1 MMRPAD
7 LTLARVHLRLGSLA
21 LARAELETLAGRDEL
36 DDAGMVDLA
45 EARWRTGDIAGAGEV
60 AAAVLGDGDDGPVI
74 TLVVAAEAALARGR
88 PTEARRYSTRAM
100 EEAAGG
106 IDDVFAGM
114 PRGPV
119 WPTDSTT
126 LHLPPPTLF
135 DVPAVELVAVPG
147 AAIVGDGTAA
157 ETAAVTDPAGSDSSA
172 SPEPNT
178 IALWDAAGPGSD
190 LGEARPEPADDV
202 PREPAAPEPSPVS
215 AEPTP
220 PAAPDPGP
228 EMDAAG
234 GHAFLLGADALD
246 RDDIAGASLQLALAL
261 RLSPALAS
269 SVLEV
274 IDGRTDR
281 ELAFVRGDAYR
292 LVGREADARHAYAEA
307 VHQGDAPGP
316 SADPD
321 RDDRPD
327 EPTDHAPEG
336 DPA

>member
-7 LTLARVHLRLGSLA
+7 LTLARVHLRLGCLA

-60 AAAVLGDGDDGPVI
+60 AAAVLGDGDDGPLI

-100 EEAAGG
+100 EDADGR

-119 WPTDSTT
+119 WPTDTTT

-135 DVPAVELVAVPG
+135 DVPAVELAPVPG
-147 AAIVGDGTAA
+147 LASVVDGMGAEAVAIA
-157 ETAAVTDPAGSDSSA
+157 DPAGSERPESS
-172 SPEPNT
+172 EPNT
-178 IALWDAAGPGSD
+178 IALWDAAGPESHPDGAS
-190 LGEARPEPADDV
+190 L
-202 PREPAAPEPSPVS
+202 APPPIEPSPVAS
-215 AEPTP
+215 EPTQP
-220 PAAPDPGP
+220 VRNDPEPD
-228 EMDAAG
+228 MDAG
-234 GHAFLLGADALD
+234 GDAFLMGADALD
-246 RDDIAGASLQLALAL
+246 RDDIPGASAQLALAL
-261 RLSPALAS
+261 RLSPALAP

-274 IDGRTDR
+274 IGARTDR

-292 LVGREADARHAYAEA
+292 LVGREADARRAFAEA
-307 VHQGDAPGP
+307 VNQGDAPGSSPDPYRNHP
-316 SADPD
+316 SDDPAD
-321 RDDRPD
+321 
-327 EPTDHAPEG
+327 HGPEG

>member
-1 MMRPAD
+1 MMRTAD
-7 LTLARVHLRLGSLA
+7 LTLARVHLRLGCLA
-21 LARAELETLAGRDEL
+21 LARAELESLAGRDEL

-60 AAAVLGDGDDGPVI
+60 ASAVLGDGDDGPLI

-88 PTEARRYSTRAM
+88 PTEARRYSTRAL
-100 EEAAGG
+100 EEAAGR

-126 LHLPPPTLF
+126 LRLPPPTLF
-135 DVPAVELVAVPG
+135 DVPAVELAPVPG
-147 AAIVGDGTAA
+147 LGLVVDGTAP
-157 ETAAVTDPAGSDSSA
+157 ETIASTDAAGPEAPG

-178 IALWDAAGPGSD
+178 IALWDAGGPESD
-190 LGEARPEPADDV
+190 LDEAPWAPASV
-202 PREPAAPEPSPVS
+202 EPSPVPT
-215 AEPTP
+215 EPQ
-220 PAAPDPGP
+220 PGP
-228 EMDAAG
+228 VQPVPPQPAQIEAGPDTDAG
-234 GHAFLLGADALD
+234 GDAFLMGADALD
-246 RDDIAGASLQLALAL
+246 RGDVRGASAQLALAL
-261 RLSPALAS
+261 RLSPALAP

-292 LVGREADARHAYAEA
+292 LVGRETDARRAFADA
-307 VHQGDAPGP
+307 VNLGDASGSSPGAHP
-316 SADPD
+316 YHQPD
-321 RDDRPD
+321 D
-327 EPTDHAPEG
+327 PTDHAPEG

>member
-1 MMRPAD
+1 MMRTAD
-7 LTLARVHLRLGSLA
+7 LTLARVHLRLGCLA

-60 AAAVLGDGDDGPVI
+60 ASAVLGDGDDGPLV

-88 PTEARRYSTRAM
+88 PTEARRYSTRAL
-100 EEAAGG
+100 EEAAGR

-126 LHLPPPTLF
+126 LRLPPPTLF
-135 DVPAVELVAVPG
+135 DVPAVELAAVPG
-147 AAIVGDGTAA
+147 LGMVVDGMAPETIAITDATGP
-157 ETAAVTDPAGSDSSA
+157 ETSG

-178 IALWDAAGPGSD
+178 IALWDAGGPEPDPDAAPWAPPPPAPVQPVPTQPAPIEAGPD
-190 LGEARPEPADDV
+190 TD
-202 PREPAAPEPSPVS
+202 
-215 AEPTP
+215 
-220 PAAPDPGP
+220 
-228 EMDAAG
+228 AG
-234 GHAFLLGADALD
+234 GDAFLMGADALD
-246 RDDIAGASLQLALAL
+246 RGDIPGASAQLALAL
-261 RLSPALAS
+261 RLSPALAP

-292 LVGREADARHAYAEA
+292 LVGRETDARRAFADA
-307 VHQGDAPGP
+307 VNLSDAPGSP
-316 SADPD
+316 PDPHPHHQP
-321 RDDRPD
+321 DD
-327 EPTDHAPEG
+327 PTDHAPEG

>member
-7 LTLARVHLRLGSLA
+7 LTLARVHLRLGCLA

-60 AAAVLGDGDDGPVI
+60 ASAVLGDGDDGPLI

-100 EEAAGG
+100 EDADGR

-119 WPTDSTT
+119 WPADTTT

-135 DVPAVELVAVPG
+135 DVPAVELASVPG
-147 AAIVGDGTAA
+147 PANVADGTVA
-157 ETAAVTDPAGSDSSA
+157 AAVAIADTAGSERLEP
-172 SPEPNT
+172 PEPDT
-178 IALWDAAGPGSD
+178 IALWDAAGS
-190 LGEARPEPADDV
+190 EAHPDDASMAPAPIEPSLAPPEPMQQVRTD
-202 PREPAAPEPSPVS
+202 
-215 AEPTP
+215 AEP
-220 PAAPDPGP
+220 DV
-228 EMDAAG
+228 DAG
-234 GHAFLLGADALD
+234 GDAFLMGADALD
-246 RDDIAGASLQLALAL
+246 RGDVPGASAQLALAL
-261 RLSPALAS
+261 RLSPALAP

-274 IDGRTDR
+274 IGGRSDR

-292 LVGREADARHAYAEA
+292 LVGREADARRAFAEA
-307 VHQGDAPGP
+307 VNQGDAPGP
-316 SADPD
+316 SPDPYRNHPSDDPAD
-321 RDDRPD
+321 
-327 EPTDHAPEG
+327 HGPEG